1 MEIFTNTKFDFVKWR
16 HHVLAVTMLVIVVGL
31 VWFATKGLNVG
42 IDFSGGANVV
52 LRFQGAVPIDDLRGS
67 LPAATIQRY
76 GRVEDNSVLIRL
88 PKQEREGDYAG
99 QVVQTLHARLN
110 PEAGDKLD
118 LNYQGRAAIAELL
131 KSEDPDK
138 RGTTAAAHDYY
149 YEVAQAI
156 ISKRSEL
163 GLFNGYA
170 EVTSTPGVTAATSQ
184 VLAANTFLGKFNV
197 LNQETVGPQ
206 VGRELQ
212 RKATWAILLSTLAM
226 GIYIAIRF
234 DLRFGV
240 AAIVSLAHD
249 VLFTFAI
256 LALVG
261 AEFSLITVA
270 AFLMVI
276 GYSINDTVVIYD
288 RVRENMK
295 KAKARENFVDL
306 LNRSLNQTLSRTI
319 LTGGSVLLILLS
331 LMFFGG
337 EVIHDF
343 ALLLFV
349 GVIIGTVSTLWIV
362 PAFVLAWNR
371 WIPSA
376 QGGAAT
382 RRVESPRA
390 ETAVLDAKA
399 RRAKG

>member
-16 HHVLAVTMLVIVVGL
+16 HHVLAITMLVIVAGL
-31 VWFATKGLNVG
+31 VSFATRGLNVG

-52 LRFQGAVPIDDLRGS
+52 LRFQGAVPIEDLRGA
-67 LPAATIQRY
+67 LPAASIQRY

-99 QVVQTLHARLN
+99 QIVQSLHARLN
-110 PEAGDKLD
+110 PEAASKLD

-149 YEVAQAI
+149 YQVAQSI
-156 ISKRSEL
+156 ISRRSEL
-163 GLFNGYA
+163 GLFHTYA

-184 VLAANTFLGKFNV
+184 VLASRTFLGQFNV

-249 VLFTFAI
+249 VAFTFAI

-331 LMFFGG
+331 LIFFGG

-371 WIPSA
+371 WIPQA
-376 QGGAAT
+376 GGST
-382 RRVESPRA
+382 RRAEAPRA
-390 ETAVLDAKA
+390 EAAVLDAKA